1 MGRLL
6 GELRR
11 AASAWGLRTRP
22 GVVAV
27 SGGADS
33 VALLRGLVEVGVP
46 VTVGHFNHRLRGA
59 ESDADEAFVRE
70 LAAALGVRCEV
81 GSVDVAAVA
90 AERKENLEATARE
103 LRYEWL
109 AQQGEW
115 VATGHTAD
123 DQAETVLHRLIRG
136 TGLRGLRGI
145 AETRLLPSPPRGE
158 GAKQLLRPLLA
169 VNRDDVVAYLASLN
183 QPFRNDSSNADP
195 AFTRNRIRRE
205 LLPLLKTFN
214 PAIVSVLGRLAQQ
227 TDRAASLLQD
237 AASEGLRNAELPRA
251 GDRLVFDRSKLVP
264 LGDYLIAEVFRL
276 VWDRERWP
284 MDAMSAEHWERVTA
298 IVLGQL
304 PAADFPD
311 GVIVRAVGKV
321 VQLQRRG

>member
-1 MGRLL
+1 VAKLL
-6 GELRR
+6 EELRR
-11 AASAWGLRTRP
+11 MASVRGLRNRP

-33 VALLRGLVEVGVP
+33 VALVRGLLDVDVP
-46 VTVGHFNHRLRGA
+46 VIVGHFNHRLRGA

-70 LAAALGVRCEV
+70 LAATLGVRCEV
-81 GSVDVAAVA
+81 GWADVAAVA
-90 AERKENLEATARE
+90 AERKGNLESTARD

-109 AQQGEW
+109 ASVTPQGGW

-145 AETRLLPSPPRGE
+145 AEVRLIGSEIELI
-158 GAKQLLRPLLA
+158 RPLLA
-169 VNRDDVVAYLASLN
+169 VTRDDVVTYLASRN
-183 QPFRNDSSNADP
+183 QPFREDSSNADL

-214 PAIVSVLGRLAQQ
+214 PAIVSVLGRLAHQ
-227 TDRAASLLQD
+227 TDRAASLLQG
-237 AASEGLRNAELPRA
+237 AASTGLRNAELPRA
-251 GDRLVFDRSKLVP
+251 GDLLVFDRLKLTP

-284 MDAMSAEHWERVTA
+284 TNAMTAEHWERVTA
-298 IVLGQL
+298 IVCGEL

-311 GVIVRAVGKV
+311 GVVVRAVGKV